1 MLAAISSLQAVGAA
15 RKRLA
20 DGTLAAL
27 ATVQRRSV
35 ASAAAEGDTITVEVR
50 MAHGFDA
57 PPPCQGGGAAAFAGA
72 GPASRSDCGFRSSAL
87 AFPQLLTP
95 ARSLSH

>member
-1 MLAAISSLQAVGAA
+1 MLAAIYSLQAVGAA

-35 ASAAAEGDTITVEVR
+35 ASAAAEGDTITVEVMKSAAR
-50 MAHGFDA
+50 VQR
-57 PPPCQGGGAAAFAGA
+57 PRGGAAAACTWA
-72 GPASRSDCGFRSSAL
+72 ALPRRVDCQGCPRSS
-87 AFPQLLTP
+87 
-95 ARSLSH
+95 SS